1 MDNDESSP
9 SRSPSR
15 SGPTGTTTAAGGA
28 VEPAN
33 RATVAKEKFQTPLDQ
48 LNPPGPRFELR
59 DPFAEVN
66 YRATTFNEMVVKAD
80 QLDSNRFIAIDA
92 QGQRSTVQKLN
103 GQWPKETSRES
114 EPDPRSESPIR
125 GDASQAKLQATNVVP
140 LSKSPTQAEPT
151 DTKLLATIDAKAERA
166 AQIARLETELSD
178 RYLIKRAPVTVGD
191 VSVGRTEYRF
201 RGDTT
206 RVAFTESTFRLATD
220 TNSPSVARSMV
231 DVAQAR
237 GWRAL
242 RVSGNEDFKRMVWLE
257 ASVRG
262 VKALGYE
269 PRPGDLDVLQKAREA
284 RLTNRIEPDRN
295 AAGYLAKDAVREAAK
310 AAATYSPDQAAN
322 SATTSSTKPATAAPE
337 KASVRGGGGRKAV
350 LVAIEAVLV
359 AKGVPDKQR
368 AAVMAAATEQ
378 LAQRLRDGQS
388 LKVKVYDKAAPSQR
402 PVVVPTPDVQRSRDR
417 AAQVR

>member
-1 MDNDESSP
+1 MDNDESSA
-9 SRSPSR
+9 SRSPVR
-15 SGPTGTTTAAGGA
+15 SGPTGTTPAVGGA

-59 DPFAEVN
+59 DPFAEVT
-66 YRATTFNEMVVKAD
+66 YRATTFSEMVVKAD
-80 QLDSNRFIAIDA
+80 QLDSNRFTAIDA

-103 GQWPKETSRES
+103 GQWPKERSRES
-114 EPDPRSESPIR
+114 EPDPKSESPIR
-125 GDASQAKLQATNVVP
+125 GDVSQARLQARNVVP
-140 LSKSPTQAEPT
+140 LNKSPTQAEPA

-191 VSVGRTEYRF
+191 VSIGRTEYRF

-242 RVSGNEDFKRMVWLE
+242 RVSGDEDFKRIVWLE

-295 AAGYLAKDAVREAAK
+295 SAGYSAKD
-310 AAATYSPDQAAN
+310 AATYSTSRAA
-322 SATTSSTKPATAAPE
+322 SSDTSSTTKPTTAAPE
-337 KASVRGGGGRKAV
+337 KASVRGSGGRKAV

-368 AAVMAAATEQ
+368 VAVMAAATEQ

-388 LKVKVYDKAAPSQR
+388 LKVKVHDKAAPSQR
-402 PVVVPTPDVQRSRDR
+402 PVVVPTLEVQRSRER